1 MWCLWTDMGLSG
13 VRKGNMNFSINW
25 QLPGW
30 LWPEVDPA
38 QKSGICFSLYLSLS
52 DWLWPEVDRAQ
63 KSGINFSLHLTSS
76 DWLRPESDPFWRLAG
91 IQLCSFQDLH
101 NTICRFKKINLLNFY
116 LLGWNDSSSL
126 LQLQDATKLL
136 FCNILSP
143 IGTSIILEWSF
154 INSIT
159 SSGTSIPSIWPIL

>member
-1 MWCLWTDMGLSG
+1 MCPVYISMWCLWTDMGLSG

-30 LWPEVDPA
+30 LWPEVD
-38 QKSGICFSLYLSLS
+38 
-52 DWLWPEVDRAQ
+52 RAQ

-76 DWLRPESDPFWRLAG
+76 DWLWPESDPFWQLAG